1 MTQGVLIFAFNS
13 EFNYQELALAAAKR
27 VKEHLQLPVSLVTDA
42 TTLLPE
48 IFTSVFDKII
58 FSQDTS
64 TQTKTFFDGATA
76 SNVYV
81 WKNANRYQ
89 SYDLTPYDETL
100 VIDADYLVNG
110 NFLLNCF
117 KLEKDFL
124 IYKNSYDL
132 TGWREANEFKYVNQ
146 HSITFYWATVLY
158 FKKTAKTRMLFDLVD
173 FIRQNWNYYRL
184 IYQIPEKKFRNDY
197 AFSISLHI
205 LNGYVTDNVDTIPGR
220 MYYVTDKDILIAA
233 TDNSC
238 TLLVEK
244 EHAMGEYTALKISD
258 VDVHVMNKHSILRV
272 LND

>member
-64 TQTKTFFDGATA
+64 TQTKTFFDGAIA

-100 VIDADYLVNG
+100 VIDADYLVNS

-117 KLEKDFL
+117 KLE
-124 IYKNSYDL
+124 
-132 TGWREANEFKYVNQ
+132 FKYVNQ
-146 HSITFYWATVLY
+146 HSIPFYWATVLY
-158 FKKTAKTRMLFDLVD
+158 FKKTPNTRILFDLVD

-233 TDNSC
+233 TPTSC

>member
-64 TQTKTFFDGATA
+64 TQTKTFFDG
-76 SNVYV
+76 
-81 WKNANRYQ
+81 
-89 SYDLTPYDETL
+89 
-100 VIDADYLVNG
+100 
-110 NFLLNCF
+110 
-117 KLEKDFL
+117 
-124 IYKNSYDL
+124 IYKDSYDL
-132 TGWREANEFKYVNQ
+132 TGWRTGNEFKYVNQ
-146 HSITFYWATVLY
+146 HSIPFYWATVLY
-158 FKKTAKTRMLFDLVD
+158 FKKTPNTRILFDLVD

-233 TDNSC
+233 TPTSC